1 MNEIEKIT
9 RELIL
14 QDFNLNVSME
24 RDAVIEA
31 LRLAI
36 VYLLI
41 HNLEKLWNILY
52 KIDVNERKVKALFE
66 KNKPEEI
73 APEMAKLI
81 YERLE
86 QKAKIRV
93 KYRDFGK

>member
-1 MNEIEKIT
+1 LNEIEKIT
-9 RELIL
+9 HDLIL
-14 QDFNLNVSME
+14 QDFELSASME
-24 RDAVIEA
+24 KKAVIEA
-31 LRLAI
+31 LRVAI

-86 QKAKIRV
+86 QKARTRV
-93 KYRDFGK
+93 EYRGR